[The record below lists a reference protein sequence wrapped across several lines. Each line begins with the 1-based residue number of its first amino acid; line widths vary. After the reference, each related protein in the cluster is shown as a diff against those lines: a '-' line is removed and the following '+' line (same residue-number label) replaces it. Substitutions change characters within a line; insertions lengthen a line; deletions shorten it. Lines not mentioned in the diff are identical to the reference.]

1 MTKDGFEISRRGVLA
16 GSAGAA
22 AAALLASGFAPPA
35 RAAAPMM
42 GPSRPNHYRFRLG
55 DFEITTLWDG
65 GTSFAGPYPVFGY
78 DQFEEDVQE
87 LAEANFL
94 PKSRMEISYTPVIV
108 NTGKE
113 LILFDSGNG
122 DIRRDVGAGR
132 LAKGLEKAGFTP
144 EQIDVI
150 AITHC
155 HPDHIGGLM
164 ENGKSIFPNARYL
177 VGESEYA
184 FWSDPDAGSADPP
197 VARRAQIVQQK
208 LVPLREKITF
218 LKSEG
223 EVVSGINA
231 IPSFGHTPGHL
242 GYHIE
247 SKGKRLLLWGDAIIH
262 YVASLQQPEWHVS
275 ADMDKDGAAQTR
287 KTILDMTASDR
298 IPAIGYHM
306 PFPAIGFVE
315 RKGEGYRWV
324 PASYQF
330 DL

>member
-1 MTKDGFEISRRGVLA
+1 MSQKSSGISRRGVLA

-22 AAALLASGFAPPA
+22 AAAVLSGTLTPPA
-35 RAAAPMM
+35 QAAAPMM
-42 GPSRPNHYRFRLG
+42 GGSRPNHYRFTLG

-65 GTSFAGPYPVFGY
+65 GTKLAGPFPIFGY

-94 PKSRMEISYTPVIV
+94 PKSRMEISYTPVMV
-108 NTGKE
+108 NTGKQ

-122 DIRRDVGAGR
+122 DIRRAAGAGR
-132 LAKGLEKAGFTP
+132 LIKGLARAGFTP

-164 ENGKSIFPNARYL
+164 ENGKAIFPNARYL
-177 VGESEYA
+177 VGGSEYD

-197 VARRAQIVQQK
+197 IARRAQIVQQK
-208 LVPLREKITF
+208 LVPLREKISF

-223 EVVSGINA
+223 EVISGINA
-231 IPSFGHTPGHL
+231 IPCFGHTPGHL
-242 GYHIE
+242 GFHIE
-247 SKGKRLLLWGDAIIH
+247 SKGKRLMLWGDAIIH
-262 YVASLQQPEWHVS
+262 HVVSLQQPEWHVS
-275 ADMDKDGAAQTR
+275 TDMDRDGAAETR
-287 KTILDMTASDR
+287 KKLLDMTATER
-298 IPAIGYHM
+298 MPAIGYHM

>member
-1 MTKDGFEISRRGVLA
+1 MSSLSPKFSRRELM
-16 GSAGAA
+16 AGAA
-22 AAALLASGFAPPA
+22 ALTALSGNLMPTAFAK
-35 RAAAPMM
+35 APLL
-42 GPSRPNHYRFRLG
+42 GASRPAHYRFRLG
-55 DFEITTLWDG
+55 GFEITTLWDG
-65 GTSFAGPYPVFGY
+65 GTKLAGPFPVFGY

-122 DIRRDVGAGR
+122 DLRRAAGAGR
-132 LAKGLEKAGFTP
+132 LINGLVKAGFTP

-164 ENGKSIFPNARYL
+164 ENGKPVFPNARYL
-177 VGESEYA
+177 VGEGEYE

-197 VARRAQIVQQK
+197 VERRARIVRDK
-208 LVPLREKITF
+208 LIPLREKITF
-218 LKSEG
+218 LKREG

-247 SKGKRLLLWGDAIIH
+247 SQGKRLLLWGDAIIH
-262 YVASLQQPEWHVS
+262 HVICLQQPDWHVS
-275 ADMDKDGAAQTR
+275 ADMDKDGAAETR
-287 KTILDMTASDR
+287 KLILDMTATER
-298 IPAIGYHM
+298 MPAIGYHM

-315 RKGEGYRWV
+315 RKGVGYRWV